1 MKPVGDWGK
10 NVSGR
15 RDSRCKGSDGL
26 GAQYV
31 THVAGAERAE
41 ARSELRTP
49 AFTPCGMGSDE
60 RVLNRGSSSL
70 THKRITVTIL
80 RTATAYHCCYS
91 HRGFPPG
98 SAVKNLPAN
107 AGAPGL
113 IPGSGRCPGEGNGNP
128 LQCSCLESPMDRGTW
143 WGYSSWG
150 FTELDTT

>member
-15 RDSRCKGSDGL
+15 RDSRCRGSDGL

-80 RTATAYHCCYS
+80 RTAAAYHCCYS
-91 HRGFPPG
+91 HRGFPP
-98 SAVKNLPAN
+98 AQ
-107 AGAPGL
+107 
-113 IPGSGRCPGEGNGNP
+113 R
-128 LQCSCLESPMDRGTW
+128 
-143 WGYSSWG
+143 
-150 FTELDTT
+150 

>member
-1 MKPVGDWGK
+1 MQEVYKAKQSRGGEEEPWGNRKSPSEQAQEGLTEKVSSEQTPEGGEGMKPVGDWGK

-15 RDSRCKGSDGL
+15 RDSRCRGSDGL

-80 RTATAYHCCYS
+80 RTAAAYHCCYS
-91 HRGFPPG
+91 HRGFPP
-98 SAVKNLPAN
+98 AQ
-107 AGAPGL
+107 
-113 IPGSGRCPGEGNGNP
+113 R
-128 LQCSCLESPMDRGTW
+128 
-143 WGYSSWG
+143 
-150 FTELDTT
+150 

>member
-15 RDSRCKGSDGL
+15 RDSRCRGSDGL

-80 RTATAYHCCYS
+80 RTAAAYHCCYS

-98 SAVKNLPAN
+98 SAGKESACN
-107 AGAPGL
+107 AGDTRRGVPSLGQEDAL
-113 IPGSGRCPGEGNGNP
+113 EKEMATHSSILAWEIP
-128 LQCSCLESPMDRGTW
+128 
-143 WGYSSWG
+143 
-150 FTELDTT
+150 